1 MPLHHPILPN
11 FAAGQNFFFN
21 MRKMMMTMMA
31 LVLTIAAQAQRD
43 DSMDELMAEMM
54 AAKVRQE
61 CIDTARLVAVYD
73 YECQTQDAEG
83 KAVTDRMKL
92 CLLVGH
98 HCTRS
103 FPYRKF
109 RKEREWAEGKK
120 RAADDFL
127 QLSKREYMEGY
138 DFIDELPLLRAE
150 SFCFMPQVW
159 TDYPEGQV
167 TVRDA
172 IPPSIYETQETRE
185 PIKWTLGLTPSPS
198 PRGEGSSMPILQER
212 VITPLSPRRGV
223 GGEASYLCK
232 TAMCQLHGRKWTVCY
247 TEDIPTTA
255 GPWKLCGLPGLI
267 VEAVS
272 DDGIHRFTLTELQH
286 ATAPI
291 FYETS
296 AITVKTSE
304 EKLIKNR
311 NKTFG
316 NRLYLKDPQY
326 YITYPQSADLIIDDE
341 GSVIN
346 GVYVNNKAHVYQP
359 LEKE

>member
-1 MPLHHPILPN
+1 MKKIL
-11 FAAGQNFFFN
+11 AT
-21 MRKMMMTMMA
+21 MTTLA
-31 LVLTIAAQAQRD
+31 LTIAAQAQNDGLD
-43 DSMDELMAEMM
+43 DIMAEMM
-54 AAKVRQE
+54 AAKIQQE
-61 CIDTARLVAVYD
+61 CIDTANLVAVYD
-73 YECQTQDAEG
+73 YECQTQDADG

-92 CLLVGH
+92 CLLVGR

-120 RAADDFL
+120 QFAADFL
-127 QLSKREYMEGY
+127 QMNKREYMEGY
-138 DFIDELPLLRAE
+138 DFLSEEELPLLRSE

-159 TDYPEGQV
+159 TNYPEGQV

-172 IPPSIYETQETRE
+172 IPPSIYETQEKRKN
-185 PIKWTLGLTPSPS
+185 IKWTLTDSTQTVAGY
-198 PRGEGSSMPILQER
+198 Q
-212 VITPLSPRRGV
+212 
-223 GGEASYLCK
+223 CK
-232 TAMCQLHGRKWTVCY
+232 TAVCQLHGRKWTVRY
-247 TEDIPTTA
+247 AEDIPTTA

-272 DDGIHRFTLTELQH
+272 NDGIHRFTLTELQH

-291 FYETS
+291 FYETN

-316 NRLYLKDPQY
+316 NRLYPKDSHY
-326 YITYPQSADLIIDDE
+326 YIANLQSVDVVYVDE
-341 GSVIN
+341 GSIIN
-346 GVYVNNKAHVYQP
+346 GTFVNDKAHVYMP

>member
-1 MPLHHPILPN
+1 
-11 FAAGQNFFFN
+11 
-21 MRKMMMTMMA
+21 MTA
-31 LVLTIAAQAQRD
+31 LALTIAAQAQNDGLD
-43 DSMDELMAEMM
+43 DIMAEML
-54 AAKVRQE
+54 AAKVHQE
-61 CIDTARLVAVYD
+61 CIDTANLVVAYD
-73 YECQTQDAEG
+73 YECQTQDADG

-92 CLLVGH
+92 CLLVGR

-120 RAADDFL
+120 QFAADFL
-127 QLSKREYMEGY
+127 QMNKREYMEGY

-172 IPPSIYETQETRE
+172 IPPSIYETQEKRK
-185 PIKWTLGLTPSPS
+185 PIKWTLNDSTLTVA
-198 PRGEGSSMPILQER
+198 G
-212 VITPLSPRRGV
+212 
-223 GGEASYLCK
+223 YLCK
-232 TAMCQLHGRKWTVCY
+232 TAVCQLHGRKWTVRY
-247 TEDIPTTA
+247 AEDIPTTA

-272 DDGIHRFTLTELQH
+272 DDGIHRFTLTDLQH

-291 FYETS
+291 FYETN

-316 NRLYLKDPQY
+316 NRLYPKDSHY
-326 YITYPQSADLIIDDE
+326 YIANLQSVDVVYVDE
-341 GSVIN
+341 GSIIN
-346 GVYVNNKAHVYQP
+346 GTFVNDKAHVYMP

>member
-1 MPLHHPILPN
+1 MQKFLV
-11 FAAGQNFFFN
+11 
-21 MRKMMMTMMA
+21 MMMA
-31 LVLTIAAQAQRD
+31 CVLTIGAQAQNDGLD
-43 DSMDELMAEMM
+43 DIIAEMM
-54 AAKVRQE
+54 ATKIQQE
-61 CIDTARLVAVYD
+61 CIDTANLVVAYD
-73 YECQTQDAEG
+73 YECRTQDADG

-92 CLLVGH
+92 CLLVGR
-98 HCTRS
+98 HCTRC

-120 RAADDFL
+120 QSAADFL

-138 DFIDELPLLRAE
+138 DFFSDEMPLLRAE

-159 TDYPEGQV
+159 TNYPEGQV

-172 IPPSIYETQETRE
+172 IPPSIYETQEQRKN
-185 PIKWTLGLTPSPS
+185 IKWTLNDDTLTVA
-198 PRGEGSSMPILQER
+198 GYQ
-212 VITPLSPRRGV
+212 
-223 GGEASYLCK
+223 CK
-232 TAMCQLHGRKWTVCY
+232 TAVCQLHGLKWTVSY
-247 TEDIPTTA
+247 AEDIPTTA

-272 DDGIHRFTLTELQH
+272 DDGTHRFTLTELQH

-291 FYETS
+291 FYETN

-316 NRLYLKDPQY
+316 NRLYPKDSHY
-326 YITYPQSADLIIDDE
+326 YIANLQSVDVVYVDE
-341 GSVIN
+341 GAIIN
-346 GVYVNNKAHVYQP
+346 GTFVSNKAHVYQP
-359 LEKE
+359 LELE

>member
-1 MPLHHPILPN
+1 MKKIL
-11 FAAGQNFFFN
+11 AT
-21 MRKMMMTMMA
+21 MTA
-31 LVLTIAAQAQRD
+31 LALTIAAQAQNDGLD
-43 DSMDELMAEMM
+43 DIMAEML
-54 AAKVRQE
+54 AAKIHQE
-61 CIDTARLVAVYD
+61 CIDTANLVATYD
-73 YECQTQDAEG
+73 YECQTQDADG
-83 KAVTDRMKL
+83 KAVTDHMKL
-92 CLLVGH
+92 CLLVGR

-120 RAADDFL
+120 QSAADFL

-138 DFIDELPLLRAE
+138 DFLSEEELPLLRSE

-159 TDYPEGQV
+159 TNYPEGQV

-172 IPPSIYETQETRE
+172 IPPSIYETQEQRKN
-185 PIKWTLGLTPSPS
+185 IKWTLNDSTLTVA
-198 PRGEGSSMPILQER
+198 G
-212 VITPLSPRRGV
+212 
-223 GGEASYLCK
+223 YLCK
-232 TAMCQLHGRKWTVCY
+232 TAVCQLHGRKWTVRY
-247 TEDIPTTA
+247 AEDIPTTA

-267 VEAVS
+267 VEAAS

-291 FYETS
+291 FYETN

-316 NRLYLKDPQY
+316 NRLYPKDSHY
-326 YITYPQSADLIIDDE
+326 YIANLQSVDVVYVDE
-341 GSVIN
+341 GAIIN
-346 GVYVNNKAHVYQP
+346 GTFVNDKTHVYMP

>member
-1 MPLHHPILPN
+1 
-11 FAAGQNFFFN
+11 
-21 MRKMMMTMMA
+21 MTTLA
-31 LVLTIAAQAQRD
+31 LTIAAQAQQNDGLD
-43 DSMDELMAEMM
+43 DIMAEMI
-54 AAKVRQE
+54 AAKVHQV
-61 CIDTARLVAVYD
+61 CIDTANLVVAYH
-73 YECQTQDAEG
+73 YECRTQDADG

-92 CLLVGH
+92 CLLVGR

-120 RAADDFL
+120 QSAADFL
-127 QLSKREYMEGY
+127 QMNKREYMEGY
-138 DFIDELPLLRAE
+138 DFFSDELPLLRAE

-172 IPPSIYETQETRE
+172 IPPSIYETQEKRKD
-185 PIKWTLGLTPSPS
+185 IKWTLNDDTQMVAGY
-198 PRGEGSSMPILQER
+198 Q
-212 VITPLSPRRGV
+212 
-223 GGEASYLCK
+223 CK
-232 TAMCQLHGRKWTVCY
+232 MAVCQLHGLKWTVRY
-247 TEDIPTTA
+247 AEDIPTTA

-291 FYETS
+291 FYETN

-316 NRLYLKDPQY
+316 NRLYPKDSHY
-326 YITYPQSADLIIDDE
+326 YIANLQSVDVVYVDE
-341 GSVIN
+341 GSIIN
-346 GVYVNNKAHVYQP
+346 GTYVSNKAHVYMP

>member
-1 MPLHHPILPN
+1 MKKIL
-11 FAAGQNFFFN
+11 AT
-21 MRKMMMTMMA
+21 MTA
-31 LVLTIAAQAQRD
+31 LALTIAAQAQNDGLD
-43 DSMDELMAEMM
+43 DIMAEML
-54 AAKVRQE
+54 AAKVHQE
-61 CIDTARLVAVYD
+61 CIDTANLVVAYD
-73 YECQTQDAEG
+73 YECQTQDADG

-92 CLLVGH
+92 CLLVGR

-120 RAADDFL
+120 QFAADFL
-127 QLSKREYMEGY
+127 QMNKREYMEGY

-172 IPPSIYETQETRE
+172 IPPSIYETQEKRK
-185 PIKWTLGLTPSPS
+185 PIKWTLNDSTLTVA
-198 PRGEGSSMPILQER
+198 G
-212 VITPLSPRRGV
+212 
-223 GGEASYLCK
+223 YLCK
-232 TAMCQLHGRKWTVCY
+232 TAVCQLHGRKWTVRY
-247 TEDIPTTA
+247 AEDIPTTA

-272 DDGIHRFTLTELQH
+272 DDGIHRFTLTDLQH

-291 FYETS
+291 FYETN

-316 NRLYLKDPQY
+316 NRLYPKDSHY
-326 YITYPQSADLIIDDE
+326 YIANLQSVDVVYVDE
-341 GSVIN
+341 GSIIN
-346 GVYVNNKAHVYQP
+346 GTFVNDKAHVYMP

>member
-1 MPLHHPILPN
+1 MSERKILV
-11 FAAGQNFFFN
+11 
-21 MRKMMMTMMA
+21 TMMA
-31 LVLTIAAQAQRD
+31 LVLTIAAQAQQED
-43 DSMDELMAEMM
+43 GGEYQPSGMADMMAEMI
-54 AAKVRQE
+54 AAKVHQE

-73 YECQTQDAEG
+73 YECQTQDADG

-92 CLLVGH
+92 CLLVGRY
-98 HCTRS
+98 CTRS

-127 QLSKREYMEGY
+127 QLNKREYMEGY
-138 DFIDELPLLRAE
+138 DFFSEEMPMFRAE

-159 TDYPEGQV
+159 TNYPEDQV

-172 IPPSIYETQETRE
+172 IPPSIYETQEKRK

-212 VITPLSPRRGV
+212 VITPLYPRRGA
-223 GGEASYLCK
+223 GASYLCK
-232 TAMCQLHGRKWTVCY
+232 TAMCQLHGRKWTVRY

-296 AITVKTSE
+296 AITIKTSE

-311 NKTFG
+311 NMTFG

-346 GVYVNNKAHVYQP
+346 GVYVNNKAHVYQS